1 MIIALEQLNLSL
13 NALQFLK
20 TNNYEHTENI
30 ADLKFRKFKN
40 SYSHMQFTDSAEKKM
55 YLFMKKFH
63 QVVFIVL
70 LRVMFLCH
78 IFLPIPKKYFTASL
92 PTIYLKSRL
101 YNNE

>member
-40 SYSHMQFTDSAEKKM
+40 SHSHMQFTDSAEKKM

-78 IFLPIPKKYFTASL
+78 FFTNTKKIFHSFFT
-92 PTIYLKSRL
+92 
-101 YNNE
+101 YNLFKIKVI